1 MNVGAQPFNDW
12 KLVSLSPLPTWALA
26 LLVVAVVV
34 GAVLAILG
42 VRREPSAARRWTL
55 WSLRALA
62 ALVAIFL
69 LLEPGVRDVLVARAK
84 NRVAILVDRSAS
96 MEFPV
101 ARGDR
106 TRTVASADALAS
118 LAAQMEQLG
127 DRFVFETYGFDP
139 ELSPVTPEL
148 LAAEPARGGSTDL
161 LSAMRAAQ
169 AGGGGRKLSGM
180 LLFTDGADNTALA
193 NGAVGGARA
202 ALADLGVP
210 VNPVLVGQGALEDLA
225 IERVLVDDFAFV
237 RNSLSVEVELRG
249 RGFEGQTVPV
259 TLTREGQV
267 IATRN
272 VTLGGE
278 EATGRVSFTFTPDQT
293 GRFVYTVSVP
303 VFPGEAVEEN
313 NARAFTLKVIRDR
326 VRVLHVVGRPSW
338 DERFLRGLLRQDANV
353 DLVSFYILRTLAD
366 EANVVNPERELSL
379 IPFPMDEIFR
389 QKLSTFDVVVLQN
402 FGYSSR
408 DLSIAEYEPDLV
420 EYVKGGGSL
429 VFIGGDAVLGAGEG
443 RFPRLQEV
451 LPLEAAGPPSP
462 EPFVAR
468 LTEAGARHPVTA
480 VATGGA
486 SSEAVWAALPP
497 VPGANVTRAK
507 PGATVLLE
515 HPGQSREGAP
525 LPLVAVWEV
534 ERGRVLTLASDG
546 AWAWAFTSNR
556 DGTPSRA
563 YERFFGNALRWLV
576 RDPDLTTL
584 NVLADPPAVEPGRP
598 VGAIVTVRDAS
609 YQPAAGAAVRV
620 ELVEVGTRSVLG
632 AQTATTGPDGEARVS
647 FPSPKPGAYKLK
659 AEATRNGASLGE
671 GEDAVAVRAV
681 GPELSDPSVRPEL
694 LDQIAKL
701 TGGRLQRL
709 GGGASSGLSLEL
721 PLLEPPIVEVGR
733 SKDRPLWDR
742 PWALGLLVLVL
753 GAEWFLRR
761 RFGYV

>member
-1 MNVGAQPFNDW
+1 M
-12 KLVSLSPLPTWALA
+12 LA
-26 LLVVAVVV
+26 LLVIAVAV

-69 LLEPGVRDVLVARAK
+69 LLEPGIRDVLVARAK
-84 NRVAILVDRSAS
+84 NRVAILVDRSGS

-101 ARGDR
+101 SKGGA
-106 TRTVASADALAS
+106 TRTVATAGALERLGAEQS
-118 LAAQMEQLG
+118 GLA

-139 ELSPVTPEL
+139 ELTPL
-148 LAAEPARGGSTDL
+148 TAEQLSTTPSRGGSTDL
-161 LSAMRAAQ
+161 LSALRAVQ
-169 AGGGGRKLSGM
+169 SGGGGRKLSGVI
-180 LLFTDGADNTALA
+180 LFSDGADNTALSG
-193 NGAVGGARA
+193 GAVGGARA

-210 VNPVLVGQGALEDLA
+210 VNPVLVGEGALEDLA

-237 RNSLSVEVELRG
+237 RNSLTVEVELRG

-259 TLTREGQV
+259 TLAREGQV
-267 IATRN
+267 VSTRN
-272 VTLGGE
+272 
-278 EATGRVSFTFTPDQT
+278 ATIADGDAPTRVSFTFTPDQT

-313 NARAFTLKVIRDR
+313 NQRAFTLKVIRDR

-338 DERFLRGLLRQDANV
+338 DERFLRGLLRQDANI

-366 EANVVNPERELSL
+366 EANVINPERELSL

-420 EYVKGGGSL
+420 DYVKGGGSL

-451 LPLEAAGPPSP
+451 LPLEAAGPPTV

-486 SSEAVWAALPP
+486 SSGAVWAALPP

-515 HPGQSREGAP
+515 HPGHSQDGKP
-525 LPLVAVWEV
+525 LPIAAVWEV
-534 ERGRVLTLASDG
+534 ERGRVLTLATDG
-546 AWAWAFTSNR
+546 AWAWAFTASR
-556 DGTPSRA
+556 DGSPSRA
-563 YERFFGNALRWLV
+563 YDRFFGNALRWLV

-584 NVLADPPAVEPGRP
+584 NVLADPPSVEPGRA

-609 YQPAAGAAVRV
+609 YQPAEGASVRV
-620 ELVEVGTRSVLG
+620 ELVEVATRSVLG

-647 FPSPKPGAYKLK
+647 FPSPVPGAYKLR
-659 AEATRNGASLGE
+659 AEATRDGASLGE

-694 LDQIAKL
+694 MEQIAKL
-701 TGGRLQRL
+701 TGGRVQKL
-709 GGGASSGLSLEL
+709 ASGVSLDV